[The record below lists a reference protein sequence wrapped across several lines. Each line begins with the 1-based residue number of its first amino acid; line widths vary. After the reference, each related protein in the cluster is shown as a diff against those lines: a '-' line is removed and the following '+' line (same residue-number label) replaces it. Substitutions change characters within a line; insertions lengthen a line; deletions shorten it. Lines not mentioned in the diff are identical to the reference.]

1 MAAPIYNPVI
11 PCLYPLPGGMYPGR
25 MIRVQ
30 GNVPPGAQRF
40 AINLQ
45 CGPNTDPRDDIALHL
60 NFRFVEMC
68 VVRNHLSSMEWG
80 VEETDGGIPIRR
92 GEPFEALLLC
102 EPQSI
107 KVALNGIHFCEFLHR
122 TPFQRIT
129 HITVDG
135 DVAVQ
140 FIGFEGAAPQQPYM
154 VRPQYQPYQ
163 YTAYRPYRADPPT
176 YGGQY
181 GPPPPA
187 YGAPGYGAPQGY
199 SAPPPT
205 AVQGYTSA
213 PYGAPQQRSGM
224 GTGAAVG
231 LGVGALAAG
240 GLAGYALGGGFRSD
254 SPPSEVGHG
263 YNPLFDGY
271 NPAFDVGYPMG
282 DGRDTFRSDSEN
294 TVEQGSPTAPLA
306 EYPTQT
312 EPESLPIAD
321 LAISEPKDND
331 FDGGDD
337 NDYLEDNAGDGD
349 GVDDDYLENDDNDNN
364 DDGGNN
370 DNDDDYLEDNGDD

>member
-154 VRPQYQPYQ
+154 
-163 YTAYRPYRADPPT
+163 ADPPT

-205 AVQGYTSA
+205 AVQGYTAA
-213 PYGAPQQRSGM
+213 PYEAPQQRSGM

-240 GLAGYALGGGFRSD
+240 GLAGYAIGGGFRSD
-254 SPPSEVGHG
+254 SPPSEV
-263 YNPLFDGY
+263 NI
-271 NPAFDVGYPMG
+271 
-282 DGRDTFRSDSEN
+282 
-294 TVEQGSPTAPLA
+294 VES
-306 EYPTQT
+306 
-312 EPESLPIAD
+312 
-321 LAISEPKDND
+321 
-331 FDGGDD
+331 FGGDD
-337 NDYLEDNAGDGD
+337 WMD
-349 GVDDDYLENDDNDNN
+349 
-364 DDGGNN
+364 
-370 DNDDDYLEDNGDD
+370 